1 MHKENDGL
9 IIFLLSKG
17 KSGFTSNTFLI
28 PQQDLFM
35 AYIRHGFGRCLI
47 EVLRTYLQ
55 DLDGEL
61 STYNERELDIHY
73 AANILLKT
81 ITQIHKLYWNLEP
94 YSESNLAQFLFF
106 ILLVRYYKMIA
117 SESKK

>member
-61 STYNERELDIHY
+61 STYNERELGIHLKLVSTH
-73 AANILLKT
+73 ANVG
-81 ITQIHKLYWNLEP
+81 
-94 YSESNLAQFLFF
+94 YSCLHTTHRQSLTFF
-106 ILLVRYYKMIA
+106 MLRQN
-117 SESKK
+117 SF